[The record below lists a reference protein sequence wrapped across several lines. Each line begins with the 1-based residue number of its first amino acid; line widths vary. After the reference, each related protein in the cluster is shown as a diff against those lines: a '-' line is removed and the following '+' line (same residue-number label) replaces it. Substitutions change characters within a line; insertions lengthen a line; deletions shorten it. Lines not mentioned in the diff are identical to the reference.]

1 MQAPATDGGAPGRP
15 AVRILITAEL
25 TKEGVARLARLAEV
39 SYQPRTVTKRMLAGA
54 KLVEVLAG
62 YHVFIT
68 EADQIKGQ
76 AVFDRLP
83 DLRLIGACRGN
94 PVNVDIE
101 AATARSIPVLNTP
114 GRNAISVAELAVGF
128 MIALARHIPQTA
140 AILKSTEGGVMRV
153 ARSFTEHVGTEL
165 FGKTVGLVGLGAV
178 GGEVA
183 KRLKAFGCRVIAFDP
198 YVAAARAA
206 ELGVEMVDLD
216 KLLTEADFVSIHA
229 AVTPETTGLIGRR
242 EFEKMKPTAYFINT
256 ARAAIADEE
265 ALLAALQEKRI
276 AGAALDVFAKEP
288 PPPDHPLLALPNV
301 LATPHI
307 GGNTAEVA
315 VHQSDIIVEDV
326 VRWLEGKRP
335 RNCVNPKTVEHLA
348 P

>member
-1 MQAPATDGGAPGRP
+1 MTPAATGNPRN
-15 AVRILITAEL
+15 RILVTAEL
-25 TKEGVARLARLAEV
+25 TADGVARLRKLAEV

-62 YHVFIT
+62 YQVFVT

-76 AVFDRLP
+76 AVFDKLP

-94 PVNVDIE
+94 PVNVDIDT
-101 AATARSIPVLNTP
+101 ATARGIPVLDTP
-114 GRNAISVAELAVGF
+114 GRNAISVAELAVAF
-128 MIALARHIPQTA
+128 MISLARHIPQTV
-140 AILKSTEGGVMRV
+140 AILKSPEGGVMRF
-153 ARSFTEHVGTEL
+153 ARSFIEHVGNEIY
-165 FGKTVGLVGLGAV
+165 GKTVGLVGLGAV

-183 KRLKAFGCRVIAFDP
+183 KRVKAFGCRVIAFDP
-198 YVAAARAA
+198 YVAAARATD
-206 ELGVEMVDLD
+206 LGVEMVSLD
-216 KLLTEADFVSIHA
+216 RLLSEADFVSVHA
-229 AVTPETTGLIGRR
+229 AVTPETTGLIGPTQ
-242 EFEKMKPTAYFINT
+242 FALMKRTAYFVNT
-256 ARAAIADEE
+256 ARAAIIDEE
-265 ALLAALQEKRI
+265 ALLLALTEGKI

-307 GGNTAEVA
+307 GGNTAEIA
-315 VHQSDIIVEDV
+315 VHQTDIIVNDV

-335 RNCVNPKTVEHLA
+335 RHCVNPETVRHLA